1 MHIIDFKA
9 KVKNILIPLESWDG
23 TKNGVLSKMKCS
35 VCMCVCVCAYTCM
48 CAHWGLV
55 YYFLG
60 KLEVGML

>member
-35 VCMCVCVCAYTCM
+35 VCMCVCVYVHTHVCVHIGVWSTTS
-48 CAHWGLV
+48 
-55 YYFLG
+55 
-60 KLEVGML
+60 